1 MKEIFEKIWELALP
15 LQDQRDDPGHAE
27 VTLQYATSLAASEAG
42 DEDIVIPAM
51 ILHDIGYSQLSKERR
66 LSVFDKSK
74 TDDQRRAVQI
84 EHQNAG
90 VILAKGLLV
99 KAEYPFALV
108 PEILE
113 IISQHD
119 TRKGFISKNEG
130 LVRDS
135 DKLWRFS
142 KKAFEAGATRNKDR
156 QESADAQ
163 EKRLKDLEAEID
175 KSGYFYSERAKQLA
189 REELAARKSEPPTRP

>member
-1 MKEIFEKIWELALP
+1 MKEIFENIWQLALP
-15 LQDQRDDPGHAE
+15 YQDQRDDPGHAE
-27 VTLQYATSLAASEAG
+27 VTLQYAMSLVASEAG
-42 DEDIVIPAM
+42 DEEIVIPAM
-51 ILHDIGYSQLSKERR
+51 ILHDVGYSQLSKERR
-66 LSVFDKSK
+66 VSVFDKFK
-74 TDDQRRAVQI
+74 TDQQRREVQI

-99 KAEYPFALV
+99 KVEYPFALV

-142 KKAFEAGATRNKDR
+142 RRGFEADFGRTR
-156 QESADAQ
+156 S
-163 EKRLKDLEAEID
+163 RLEERCKDLEANID
-175 KSGYFYSERAKQLA
+175 KPDYFYSERAKQIA
-189 REELAARKSEPPTRP
+189 REELKARKSELASGEF

>member
-1 MKEIFEKIWELALP
+1 MKDIFERIWQLALP
-15 LQDQRDDPGHAE
+15 LQDQRDDSGHAE
-27 VTLQYATSLAASEAG
+27 VTLSYATALLASEQG
-42 DEDIVIPAM
+42 DEDVVIPAI

-66 LSVFDKSK
+66 LSIFDRSK
-74 TDDQRRAVQI
+74 PEAERKAVQI
-84 EHQNAG
+84 EHENAG
-90 VILAKGLLV
+90 VVLAKGLLV
-99 KAEYPFALV
+99 RVEYPRHLV

-142 KKAFEAGATRNKDR
+142 KRAFDVGSRRPRTGLDT
-156 QESADAQ
+156 
-163 EKRLKDLEAEID
+163 RLKDLETDVD
-175 KSGYFYSERAKQLA
+175 KPGYFFSERAKQLA
-189 REELAARKSEPPTRP
+189 REQLEARKKESQGAEPSRP

>member
-1 MKEIFEKIWELALP
+1 MP
-15 LQDQRDDPGHAE
+15 LQDQRDDPGHAA
-27 VTLQYATSLAASEAG
+27 VTLRYATVLLESEGG
-42 DEDIVIPAM
+42 DEDVVVPAI

-66 LSVFDKSK
+66 LTVFDRSK
-74 TDDQRRAVQI
+74 TDEQRRAVQL
-84 EHQNAG
+84 EHQAAG

-99 KAEYPFALV
+99 KLEYHRDLV

-142 KKAFEAGATRNKDR
+142 KEAFEVGKRRPRTGSDT
-156 QESADAQ
+156 
-163 EKRLKDLEAEID
+163 RLKDLEADID
-175 KSGYFYSERAKQLA
+175 KPGHFYSERARQIA
-189 REELAARKSEPPTRP
+189 REQLEARKKQAAGNSAEAG

>member
-1 MKEIFEKIWELALP
+1 MKEIFERIWQLALP

-27 VTLQYATSLAASEAG
+27 VTLQYATSLVASEAG

-51 ILHDIGYSQLSKERR
+51 ILHDIGYSELSKERR

-74 TDDQRRAVQI
+74 TDEQRRAVQI

-99 KAEYPFALV
+99 KVEYPFALV

-113 IISQHD
+113 IISRHD

-142 KKAFEAGATRNKDR
+142 RRGFEADSGRTR
-156 QESADAQ
+156 S
-163 EKRLKDLEAEID
+163 RLEERCKDLEANID
-175 KSGYFYSERAKQLA
+175 KPDYFCSERAKQIA
-189 REELAARKSEPPTRP
+189 REELKARRSELARGEF

>member
-1 MKEIFEKIWELALP
+1 MKEIFERIWQLALP
-15 LQDQRDDPGHAE
+15 LQDQRDDRGHAE
-27 VTLQYATSLAASEAG
+27 VTLQYATSLVASEAG

-66 LSVFDKSK
+66 LSVFDKTR
-74 TDDQRRAVQI
+74 TDEQRRAAQI

-99 KAEYPFALV
+99 RAEYPLALV

-142 KKAFEAGATRNKDR
+142 RRGFEA
-156 QESADAQ
+156 DAGLRT
-163 EKRLKDLEAEID
+163 KGRLEERCKDLEANID
-175 KSGYFYSERAKQLA
+175 KADYFYSERAKQMA
-189 REELAARKSEPPTRP
+189 REELKARRNELSSGEL

>member
-1 MKEIFEKIWELALP
+1 MKDIFERIWQLALP
-15 LQDQRDDPGHAE
+15 LQDQRDDSGHAE
-27 VTLQYATSLAASEAG
+27 VALQYATLLLSTEQG
-42 DEDIVIPAM
+42 NEDIVIPAM

-66 LSVFDKSK
+66 LTIFDRSKSDAERK
-74 TDDQRRAVQI
+74 AVQI
-84 EHQNAG
+84 EHENAG

-99 KAEYPFALV
+99 KVDYPRELV

-119 TRKGFISKNEG
+119 TRKEFISQNEG

-142 KKAFEAGATRNKDR
+142 ERAFEVGSRRSRTGPDT
-156 QESADAQ
+156 
-163 EKRLKDLEAEID
+163 RLKDLEADID
-175 KSGYFYSERAKQLA
+175 KPHYFFSDRARQLA
-189 REELAARKSEPPTRP
+189 REELEARKREAQGTQLAAP